1 MASVRLA
8 ALAGAALIIGVQAAG
23 AADMPPIIQKAPPPV
38 AAFGGWYLRGDI
50 GFSNEYLR
58 GHVFDPTP
66 LAPLS
71 SDLTASSGFDSA
83 GIFDLGVGYQ
93 FNPWLRAD
101 VIGQFRGKAHFQAL
115 DVITSSGGGGP
126 FPEQTFASKSEW
138 VFLANVYADLG
149 TWWCV
154 TPFVGAGIGFDNV
167 RITNWEDIG
176 VNFAANNFAD
186 AGSKWNFAWAL
197 HAGLGY
203 KVNPNL
209 TLELAYHFL
218 SLGDGVT
225 GQVHGYDGTYQGAG
239 DHFNRIYSHDLTLGL
254 RWMFA
259 APPPPEPFYPLVR
272 KG

>member
-1 MASVRLA
+1 MVSVRIA
-8 ALAGAALIIGVQAAG
+8 ALAGAALIIGAQAAG
-23 AADMPPIIQKAPPPV
+23 AADMPPIITKAPPPPV
-38 AAFGGWYLRGDI
+38 AEFGGWYLRGDI
-50 GFSNEYLR
+50 GFSNEHLR
-58 GHVFDPTP
+58 GHVFDP
-66 LAPLS
+66 APLPPLT
-71 SDLTASSGFDSA
+71 SDVTLSSGFDTA

-93 FNPWLRAD
+93 FNSWLRAD
-101 VIGQFRGKAHFQAL
+101 VTGQFRGKAHFQAL
-115 DVITSSGGGGP
+115 DLINSS

-154 TPFVGAGIGFDNV
+154 TPFIGAGVGFDNV
-167 RITNWEDIG
+167 RITNWEDLG
-176 VNFAANNFAD
+176 VTLGANNFAD
-186 AGSKWNFAWAL
+186 PGSKWNFAWAV

-218 SLGDGVT
+218 GLGDGVT
-225 GQVHGYDGTYQGAG
+225 GTVHGFDGTFQGAG
-239 DHFNRIYSHDLTLGL
+239 DHFNRITSHDLTLGL

>member
-1 MASVRLA
+1 VC
-8 ALAGAALIIGVQAAG
+8 
-23 AADMPPIIQKAPPPV
+23 
-38 AAFGGWYLRGDI
+38 
-50 GFSNEYLR
+50 
-58 GHVFDPTP
+58 
-66 LAPLS
+66 S
-71 SDLTASSGFDSA
+71 SDL
-83 GIFDLGVGYQ
+83 
-93 FNPWLRAD
+93 
-101 VIGQFRGKAHFQAL
+101 
-115 DVITSSGGGGP
+115 
-126 FPEQTFASKSEW
+126 
-138 VFLANVYADLG
+138 
-149 TWWCV
+149 
-154 TPFVGAGIGFDNV
+154 IGFDNV

-176 VNFAANNFAD
+176 VNSQANNFAD

-225 GQVHGYDGTYQGAG
+225 GQVHGWDGTFQGAG